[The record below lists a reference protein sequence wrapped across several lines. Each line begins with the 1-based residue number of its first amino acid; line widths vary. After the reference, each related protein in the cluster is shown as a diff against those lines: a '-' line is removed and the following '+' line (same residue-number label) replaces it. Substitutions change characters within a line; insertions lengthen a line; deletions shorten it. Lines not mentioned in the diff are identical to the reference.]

1 MQTSKLRP
9 YPYTCKKKKWNRF
22 VLNWFKLRA
31 VPELNVLGGGG
42 GGTFYLDPPYINF
55 ENLYSPTCRK

>member
-9 YPYTCKKKKWNRF
+9 YPYTCKKKKCNRF

-42 GGTFYLDPPYINF
+42 GGHILFR
-55 ENLYSPTCRK
+55 PTIY